1 MPHLSAPITKNGVL
15 VQCDFAVTPPRSRE
29 LATAGQHPRP
39 SIRVQAVLDTGAQ
52 STCIHARIVMELG
65 LPRRGRMWVHT
76 SSGTTS
82 CPVYEASIAI
92 PGVLSLDVVRVV
104 ETGLVTGRSYEA
116 LIGRDVLAAC
126 VFNYD
131 GPSSTATLSSGTA
144 GQTVPAVAP
153 AGFLTRFRKWMA
165 RR

>member
-1 MPHLSAPITKNGVL
+1 V
-15 VQCDFAVTPPRSRE
+15 
-29 LATAGQHPRP
+29 HPR
-39 SIRVQAVLDTGAQ
+39 
-52 STCIHARIVMELG
+52 RIATKLG
-65 LPRRGRMWVHT
+65 LPLRYRIPTHT
-76 SSGTTS
+76 PHGTAS
-82 CPVYEASIAI
+82 CPVYEASLEI

-104 ETGLVTGRSYEA
+104 ETGLVAGRSYEA

-144 GQTVPAVAP
+144 GQIVPAVAP
-153 AGFLTRFRKWMA
+153 EGFLTRFRNWIA